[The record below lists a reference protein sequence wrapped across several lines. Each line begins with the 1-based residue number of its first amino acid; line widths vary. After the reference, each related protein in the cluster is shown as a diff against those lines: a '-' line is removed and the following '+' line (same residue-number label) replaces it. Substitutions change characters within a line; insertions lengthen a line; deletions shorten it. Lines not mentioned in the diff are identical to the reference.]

1 MSLNVGRPKAEN
13 TISFKFLEIIA
24 VRKRPLTGIG
34 KTCIL
39 PEDLR
44 GCSIGEEA
52 LGDAERKPTV
62 KTQKKKWENPL
73 KGEKG
78 KREVGKVD
86 RLKFAK
92 NSRQG

>member
-1 MSLNVGRPKAEN
+1 MGRPKAKK

-44 GCSIGEEA
+44 GCSIGGCREKASSKDTEEM
-52 LGDAERKPTV
+52 
-62 KTQKKKWENPL
+62 
-73 KGEKG
+73 GECP
-78 KREVGKVD
+78 
-86 RLKFAK
+86 
-92 NSRQG
+92 

>member
-1 MSLNVGRPKAEN
+1 MSLNLGRPKAEK

-52 LGDAERKPTV
+52 LGDAERKPTA
-62 KTQKKKWENPL
+62 KTQKKKRENPL

-86 RLKFAK
+86 GLKFAK

>member
-1 MSLNVGRPKAEN
+1 MGRPKAKK

-44 GCSIGEEA
+44 GCGIGEEA
-52 LGDAERKPTV
+52 LGDAERKPAA
-62 KTQKKKWENPL
+62 KTQKKKWENAL

-78 KREVGKVD
+78 KTEEGEVDG
-86 RLKFAK
+86 LKFVK
-92 NSRQG
+92 NFRQG